1 MTRLIAYIRVSKVA
15 GREGDRFQSPDQQ
28 REAIGHAAALAGGTI
43 VEEIVDLDESG
54 GTMDRPGL
62 KRALAMLKDG
72 HADGI
77 VVARLDRFGRNIE
90 VPLVIRDL
98 VDDGKVFLSA
108 ADQFDTSTPMGRFAL
123 GMMALV
129 ATLERDRH
137 VETWAKSTANAIG
150 RGVAVRV
157 PYGYRRAGTGRLV
170 PEEPAASVVR
180 KMFKLRAA
188 GTGVAAIAHALND
201 DGIPP
206 PYAADWTRQT
216 VRAMLKVRTYI
227 GEARYGEH
235 MTVDAHPAL
244 VDPRTWNAAQTS
256 RGVSR
261 PSQGKNLLTGI
272 LRCAGCG
279 YLMSAGSGRGGRRY
293 NCNRVHGGGR
303 CPSPTAAMA
312 PRLEAHVQR
321 AFLERYGAA
330 SVVAALT
337 SPELLALEHA
347 HDAALREF
355 QAWRDDG
362 DMRTLIGPENYRAGL
377 ASRHERVEA
386 AGRAHAV
393 AVRETSAQTLVIDA
407 AVWDDLTIPERRLLL
422 AAGVDDVLLSRAA
435 NNMVPIGD
443 RCVIRWTGEGPA
455 DGLPRRGVAGPVLA

>member
-1 MTRLIAYIRVSKVA
+1 MRLVSYIRVSKVA

-43 VEEIVDLDESG
+43 IEEVVELDESG

-62 KRALAMLKDG
+62 KRALAMLDSG
-72 HADGI
+72 EADGI
-77 VVARLDRFGRNIE
+77 IVARLDRFGRNIE
-90 VPLVIRDL
+90 VPLVIRGL
-98 VDDGKVFLSA
+98 VDSGKVFLSA

-157 PYGYRRAGTGRLV
+157 PYGYRRGPTGRLV
-170 PEEPAASVVR
+170 ADEPGASVVR
-180 KMFKLRAA
+180 KMFRLRAA
-188 GTGVAAIAHALND
+188 GTGVAAIAATLNA
-201 DGIPP
+201 DGIGPP
-206 PYAADWTRQT
+206 HAANWTRQT
-216 VRAMLKVRTYI
+216 VRAMLRVKTYT

-235 MTVDAHPAL
+235 VTPDAHPAL
-244 VDPRTWNAAQTS
+244 VDDATWHAAQTS
-256 RGVSR
+256 RGISR
-261 PSQGKNLLTGI
+261 PSEGRNLLAGI

-279 YLMSAGSGRGGRRY
+279 YLMGAGSGRNGRRY

-312 PRLEAHVQR
+312 PRLEAYVTER
-321 AFLERYGAA
+321 FLERYGSA
-330 SVVAALT
+330 SVVAAQT
-337 SPELLALEHA
+337 SPELLALERAHA
-347 HDAALREF
+347 DALREF
-355 QAWRDDG
+355 EAWRDDTSL
-362 DMRTLIGPENYRAGL
+362 RTLIGTENYRAGL
-377 ASRHERVEA
+377 VSRHEQSEA
-386 AGRAHAV
+386 ARRAHTT
-393 AVRETSAQTLVIDA
+393 AVREAGAQNLVIDA

-435 NNMVPIGD
+435 STATPIGD
-443 RCVIRWTGEGPA
+443 RVVIRWTGEGA
-455 DGLPRRGVAGPVLA
+455 TDGLPRRGVAGRAL

>member
-1 MTRLIAYIRVSKVA
+1 MTRLVAYIRVSKVA

-28 REAIGHAAALAGGTI
+28 REAIGHAAALANATI
-43 VEEIVDLDESG
+43 IEEIVELDESG

-62 KRALAMLKDG
+62 KRALAMLHDG
-72 HADGI
+72 QADGI

-98 VDDGKVFLSA
+98 VDNGKVFLSA

-150 RGVAVRV
+150 RGVAVRC
-157 PYGYRRAGTGRLV
+157 PYGYRRADTGRLV
-170 PEEPAASVVR
+170 PDEPAAGAVR
-180 KMFKLRAA
+180 KMYRLRAA
-188 GTGVAAIAHALND
+188 GTGVAAIAATLNA
-201 DGIPP
+201 DGVPP
-206 PYAADWTRQT
+206 PHAAEWTRQT
-216 VRAMLKVRTYI
+216 VRAMLRVRTYL

-235 MTVDAHPAL
+235 VTLDAHPAL
-244 VDPRTWNAAQTS
+244 VDHATWHAAQRS

-261 PSQGKNLLTGI
+261 PSEGKNLLAGI

-279 YLMSAGSGRGGRRY
+279 YLMGAGQGRGGRRY

-312 PRLEAHVQR
+312 PRLEAHVEQ
-321 AFLERYGAA
+321 AFLERYGSA
-330 SVVAALT
+330 SVIAAQT
-337 SPELLALEHA
+337 SPELLALEDA
-347 HDAALREF
+347 HNLALREF
-355 QAWRDDG
+355 EEWRDDTA
-362 DMRTLIGPENYRAGL
+362 MRTLIGAENYRAGL
-377 ASRHERVEA
+377 ATRHAQVEA
-386 AGRAHAV
+386 AARTHAA
-393 AVRETSAQTLVIDA
+393 AVREQGAQSLAIDA

-422 AAGVDDVLLSRAA
+422 AAGIDDVLLSRAA
-435 NNMVPIGD
+435 NNMVPIAD
-443 RCVIRWTGEGPA
+443 RVVIRWTGEGAA
-455 DGLPRRGVAGPVLA
+455 DGLPRQGVAGPVLA